1 MYILAC
7 LLSNTRSYKILYL
20 KIFTLVR
27 LIGFVKSRPGA
38 TNKYP
43 HFTAF
48 LVA

>member
-1 MYILAC
+1 MIIICYHILKYIMV
-7 LLSNTRSYKILYL
+7 I
-20 KIFTLVR
+20 TLVR